1 MKVAKNFF
9 PLMVFLAAAGSPACD
24 IPVFRYAL
32 DYWPADV
39 FQATLYHEGPLD
51 EAEAELYASLEE
63 DAFSE
68 RPLLNLTIDRV
79 DLSDPTAAENRG
91 LYEEAGAPVLP
102 SLILTFPGS
111 TLGGG
116 PVVSAPFE
124 AAAVAALLDSPKRR
138 ELTSRIQSGD
148 SAVWVFLESGDAEKD
163 RETLAILEAGLA
175 EMEST
180 LTLPTI
186 EDDPNAPEGLLDP
199 TLGAG
204 PPLKIAFSLLS
215 LSRDDPDEQILVNL
229 LLKSEPDLLDPE
241 FEGEPMAFPVYGR
254 GRVLYAVI
262 GKGINEANI
271 REACE
276 FLVGPCSCQVK
287 DLNPGSTDLLLAA
300 SWGDY
305 GGPPDQGLQTGVLAA
320 VEGLLTPRQ
329 PESERSLNLGLILGI
344 QVILVVGVSL
354 FLVFRRREPTVG

>member
-1 MKVAKNFF
+1 MKIATIS
-9 PLMVFLAAAGSPACD
+9 LALSLLFASAASPACD

-39 FQATLYHEGPLD
+39 FQATLFHEGALD
-51 EAEAELYASLEE
+51 EAEAELYSNLEE

-68 RPLLNLTIDRV
+68 RPLLNLAIDRV
-79 DLSDPTAAENRG
+79 DLSNPTASENRG
-91 LYEEAGAPVLP
+91 LYDEAGAPVLP

-116 PVVSAPFE
+116 PVVSVPFE
-124 AAAVAALLDSPKRR
+124 AAAVAGLLDSPKRR
-138 ELTSRIQSGD
+138 ELTSRIKSGD

-163 RETLAILEAGLA
+163 REALATLEAGLA
-175 EMEST
+175 EMGST
-180 LTLPTI
+180 LTLPTV
-186 EDDPNAPEGLLDP
+186 EDDPNAPEELLDP

-204 PPLKIAFSLLS
+204 PPLKIAFSILP
-215 LSRDDPDEQILVNL
+215 LSRDDPEEQILVNL

-305 GGPPDQGLQTGVLAA
+305 AGPPAQGLQTGVLAA
-320 VEGLLTPRQ
+320 VDGLLVPRQ
-329 PESERSLNLGLILGI
+329 PESERSLNLGLVLAI
-344 QVILVVGVSL
+344 QVMVVIGVSL
-354 FLVFRRREPTVG
+354 YLVFRRREPTVG